1 MDDIIHEL
9 KSSDGGRKKS
19 KTIRNNTTLQ
29 PEPLNRDLAPSTGV
43 GRMSVKRASFVSIQA
58 TLTMSQ

>member
-1 MDDIIHEL
+1 MEGE
-9 KSSDGGRKKS
+9 KV

-43 GRMSVKRASFVSIQA
+43 GRMSVRRASFVS
-58 TLTMSQ
+58 TSVTPNGF

>member
-1 MDDIIHEL
+1 ME
-9 KSSDGGRKKS
+9 GEKKS